1 MKERKV
7 DDGKRYV
14 EKINRKY
21 KGVYTVEMAYIMPIT
36 IMLVVS
42 LCYLSLYF
50 YNENVLQESL
60 YRLAMGVEELEDN
73 KEQGETEQELKNKLI
88 GDKLIGVREY
98 KVDVSEDRKEIKTTG
113 SFQIYK
119 WKSNYQIRYPKLKPI
134 DFIRTCRK
142 IEKLMEKGEKTD
154 ASTDL

>member
-1 MKERKV
+1 M
-7 DDGKRYV
+7 
-14 EKINRKY
+14 RKY
-21 KGVYTVEMAYIMPIT
+21 KGIYTIEMAYLMPIT
-36 IMLVVS
+36 IMLIVS

-50 YNENVLQESL
+50 YNANVLQGNL
-60 YRLAMGVEELEDN
+60 YWLAMGVEEAGDN
-73 KEQGETEQELKNKLI
+73 AEQGETEQELKNKLI

-98 KVDVSEDRKEIKTTG
+98 KAEVIEDRKEIKTTG

-119 WKSNYQIRYPKLKPI
+119 WKSDYQICYPKLEPI

-142 IEKLMEKGEKTD
+142 IEKLMEKGDKAD